1 MRRNG
6 YLWTFGVK
14 LDTAVR
20 FADPDFLY
28 IRVQNFSDLTTFSV
42 DFLHFI
48 CWISAIFLLPVCLT
62 FWPRKYTTRV
72 DSQVDNS
79 HQVWN
84 WYDHQLQSNSVF
96 VCWYVTWP
104 CDLDL
109 WPFVLEQMSYMASHV
124 TNLATKYEDP
134 TPIRSSVTSYNVS
147 RWLPLKVR
155 TRPLF
160 DVFCV
165 KIGARVS
172 AVAFL
177 KNPPPSKK

>member
-1 MRRNG
+1 
-6 YLWTFGVK
+6 
-14 LDTAVR
+14 
-20 FADPDFLY
+20 
-28 IRVQNFSDLTTFSV
+28 
-42 DFLHFI
+42 
-48 CWISAIFLLPVCLT
+48 
-62 FWPRKYTTRV
+62 
-72 DSQVDNS
+72 
-79 HQVWN
+79 
-84 WYDHQLQSNSVF
+84 
-96 VCWYVTWP
+96 
-104 CDLDL
+104 
-109 WPFVLEQMSYMASHV
+109 MSYMASHV

-177 KNPPPSKK
+177 KNRPPPLKKVAESLCAEGREVTHAQNRNP